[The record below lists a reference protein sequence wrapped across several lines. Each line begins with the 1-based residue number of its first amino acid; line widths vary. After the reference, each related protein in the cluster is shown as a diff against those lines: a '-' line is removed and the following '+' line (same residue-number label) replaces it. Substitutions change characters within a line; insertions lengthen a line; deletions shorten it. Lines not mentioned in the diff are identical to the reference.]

1 MWYNSFEVI
10 FLYIRLSK
18 SNSAK
23 FTKVYL
29 VEGYRDENGKS
40 KQRIVKCYGNLEEL
54 QVKDPLILEKLK
66 EEAKQVPKNMF
77 SVSIN
82 LSEKNDNIDFDK
94 NYGYFFL
101 ESIYNKLKI
110 SDFFDEKLKKTKLKY
125 DLNEALKLLVFSR
138 IINPASKKSTVENQK
153 HFFNPFDL
161 TLDSI
166 YDSLGK
172 FNQVKED
179 LQSHL
184 NQNVTENYG
193 RDASLVF
200 YDVTNY
206 YFETEKEDNLKKA
219 GVSKENRRSPIV
231 QMGLLIDKNGLPI
244 SYKLFPGNTNDI
256 STLISFVKEMRE
268 KYKLGR
274 IILTADKGLNSGKNL
289 AYLTSE
295 GDGYIVSQKIRG
307 SSEAFINEVLSEVGY
322 EYNQTKTF
330 KSKSF
335 LRERSVKD
343 EKENTVILKE
353 KVVCFW
359 SEDFDVREKHK
370 REELEFRINEFVE
383 NPSKYNSSNKV
394 GIKKYLKLQNLDKET
409 GEIEKI
415 EPYIE
420 FDKKKYDRDMR
431 TDGYYCIITSEIE
444 LDNIS
449 IIEKYRGLWKIEE
462 SFRVIKSD
470 LEGRPV
476 YVWTENH
483 IEGHFLICFLSLLI
497 IRILELKTKHKFS
510 VKRLQEALAEATYR
524 KIDKGLYSLNKQ
536 DEVYQEIEKE
546 FGTSLN
552 YAYVKLEQLRNYRK
566 VIIHNI

>member
-1 MWYNSFEVI
+1 M
-10 FLYIRLSK
+10 YIRLSK

-40 KQRIVKCYGNLEEL
+40 KQRTIKCYGNLEEL
-54 QVKDPLILEKLK
+54 QAKDPLILDKLK
-66 EEAKQVPKNMF
+66 EEAKQVPK
-77 SVSIN
+77 SLTSLSIN
-82 LSEKNDNIDFDK
+82 LNEKNDSIEFDK

-110 SDFFDEKLKKTKLKY
+110 SDFIGEIFKTSKLKY
-125 DLNEALKLLVFSR
+125 NLDEALKLLVFSR
-138 IINPASKKSTVENQK
+138 ILNPTSKKSTLENQK
-153 HFFNPFDL
+153 NFFNPFDL
-161 TLDSI
+161 NLDSI

-172 FNQVKED
+172 FNQIKEG
-179 LQSHL
+179 LQNHL

-206 YFETEKEDNLKKA
+206 YFETEKEDSLKKT

-268 KYKLGR
+268 KYRLGR
-274 IILTADKGLNSGKNL
+274 IVLTADKGLNSGKNL
-289 AYLTSE
+289 AYLSSE

-307 SSEAFINEVLSEVGY
+307 SSESFINEVLSEEGY
-322 EYNQTKTF
+322 EYNQAKTF

-335 LRERSVKD
+335 LRERSTKN
-343 EKENTVILKE
+343 ENGDTVILKE

-359 SEDFDVREKHK
+359 SEDFDIREKYK
-370 REELEFRINEFVE
+370 REELEIRIKEFID

-444 LDNIS
+444 LDDMS
-449 IIEKYRGLWKIEE
+449 VIEKYRGLWKIEE

-470 LEGRPV
+470 LEGRPI
-476 YVWTENH
+476 YVWTESH
-483 IEGHFLICFLSLLI
+483 IEGHFLICFLALLI
-497 IRILELKTKHKFS
+497 IRILELKTKHRFS
-510 VKRLQEALAEATYR
+510 VKRLQESLATATSR

-536 DEVYQEIEKE
+536 DEVFKEIEKE
-546 FGTSLN
+546 FGITLN

-566 VIIHNI
+566 GIIHNI

>member
-1 MWYNSFEVI
+1 M
-10 FLYIRLSK
+10 YIRLSK

-40 KQRIVKCYGNLEEL
+40 KQRTIKCYGNLEEL
-54 QVKDPLILEKLK
+54 QAKDPLILDKLK
-66 EEAKQVPKNMF
+66 EEAKQVPK
-77 SVSIN
+77 SLTSLSIN
-82 LSEKNDNIDFDK
+82 LNEKNDSIEFDK

-110 SDFFDEKLKKTKLKY
+110 SDFIGEIFKASKLKY
-125 DLNEALKLLVFSR
+125 NLDEALKLLVFSR
-138 IINPASKKSTVENQK
+138 ILNPTSKKSTLENQK
-153 HFFNPFDL
+153 NFFNPFDL
-161 TLDSI
+161 NLDSI

-172 FNQVKED
+172 FNQIKEG
-179 LQSHL
+179 LQNHL

-206 YFETEKEDNLKKA
+206 YFETEKEDSLKKT

-256 STLISFVKEMRE
+256 STLISFVKEMRD

-274 IILTADKGLNSGKNL
+274 IILTADKGLNSCKNL
-289 AYLTSE
+289 AYLSSE

-307 SSEAFINEVLSEVGY
+307 SSEAFINEVLSEEGY
-322 EYNQTKTF
+322 EYNQSRTF

-335 LRERSVKD
+335 LRERSVKNENGD
-343 EKENTVILKE
+343 TEKLKE

-359 SEDFDVREKHK
+359 SEDFDIREKYK
-370 REELEFRINEFVE
+370 REELEIRIKDFID

-444 LDNIS
+444 LDDMS
-449 IIEKYRGLWKIEE
+449 VIEKYRGLWKIEE

-476 YVWTENH
+476 YVWTESH
-483 IEGHFLICFLSLLI
+483 IEGHFLICFLALLI
-497 IRILELKTKHKFS
+497 VRILELKTEHRFS
-510 VKRLQEALAEATYR
+510 VKRLQESLATATCR

-536 DEVYQEIEKE
+536 DEVFKEIEKE

-566 VIIHNI
+566 GIIHNI

>member
-1 MWYNSFEVI
+1 M
-10 FLYIRLSK
+10 YIRLSK

-40 KQRIVKCYGNLEEL
+40 KQRTIKCYGNLEEL
-54 QVKDPLILEKLK
+54 QAKDPLILDKLK
-66 EEAKQVPKNMF
+66 EEAKQVPK
-77 SVSIN
+77 SLTSLSIN
-82 LSEKNDNIDFDK
+82 LNEKNDSIEFDK

-110 SDFFDEKLKKTKLKY
+110 SDFIGEIFKASKLKY
-125 DLNEALKLLVFSR
+125 NLDEALKLLVFSR
-138 IINPASKKSTVENQK
+138 ILNPTSKKSTLENQK
-153 HFFNPFDL
+153 NFFNPFDL
-161 TLDSI
+161 NLDSI

-172 FNQVKED
+172 FNQIKEG
-179 LQSHL
+179 LQNHL

-206 YFETEKEDNLKKA
+206 YFETEKEDSLKKT

-256 STLISFVKEMRE
+256 STLISFVKEMRD

-274 IILTADKGLNSGKNL
+274 IILTADKGLNSCKNL
-289 AYLTSE
+289 AYLSSE

-307 SSEAFINEVLSEVGY
+307 SSEAFINEVLSEEGY
-322 EYNQTKTF
+322 EYNQAKTF

-335 LRERSVKD
+335 LRERSVKNENGD
-343 EKENTVILKE
+343 TEKLKE

-359 SEDFDVREKHK
+359 SEDFDIREKYK
-370 REELEFRINEFVE
+370 REELEIRIKDFID

-409 GEIEKI
+409 GKIEKI

-444 LDNIS
+444 LDDMS
-449 IIEKYRGLWKIEE
+449 VIEKYRGLWKIEE

-476 YVWTENH
+476 YVWTESH
-483 IEGHFLICFLSLLI
+483 IEGHFLICFLALLI
-497 IRILELKTKHKFS
+497 VRILELKTEHRFS
-510 VKRLQEALAEATYR
+510 VKRLQESLATATCR

-536 DEVYQEIEKE
+536 DEVFKEIEKE

-566 VIIHNI
+566 GIIHNI